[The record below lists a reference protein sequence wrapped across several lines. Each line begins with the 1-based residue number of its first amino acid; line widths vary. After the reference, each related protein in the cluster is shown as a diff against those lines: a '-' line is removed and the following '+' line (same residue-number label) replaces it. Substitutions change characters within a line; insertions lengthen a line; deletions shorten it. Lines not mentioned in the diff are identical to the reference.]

1 MCWKTI
7 VIYIN
12 LLCMEGNNFKPLR
25 GLDLQVAHELLKD
38 VADREMTI
46 QEMMAE
52 CKDVKSRKEIQTAFL
67 RETGVTSWEEAEEK
81 FPGFVTPEALDE
93 YRACNFKSGSTPP
106 RFAIIM

>member
-1 MCWKTI
+1 M
-7 VIYIN
+7 
-12 LLCMEGNNFKPLR
+12 R

-52 CKDVKSRKEIQTAFL
+52 CKDVKSMKEIQTAFL
-67 RETGVTSWEEAEEK
+67 RETGVASWEETEEK

-106 RFAIIM
+106 WFAIIM